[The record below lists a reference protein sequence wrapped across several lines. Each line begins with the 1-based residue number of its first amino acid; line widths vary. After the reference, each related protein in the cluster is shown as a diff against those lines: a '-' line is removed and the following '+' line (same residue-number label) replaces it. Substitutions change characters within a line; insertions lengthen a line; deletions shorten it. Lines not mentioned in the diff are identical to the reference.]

1 MNIDESRNAKGFTPG
16 SQVPNRTIE
25 EIFIHHWG
33 ERGQTHD
40 GVVNF
45 FCNGP
50 GATSAHFV
58 ASDGRVNCI
67 VSMADVAW
75 HAGVWDRNIRSVG
88 IECRPEATDG
98 DYREVSALV
107 AWIRNQVG
115 KDLPLVPHRAV
126 HATACPGVWDLARI
140 DREARALAAPA
151 PVVPAATPKP
161 VAPKPAPP
169 KPKPAPAPTV
179 IRWVPDPHWVVE
191 RGETLGQIAAY
202 YGVSVDRIA
211 KYNGIKN
218 VNVLRVGEWI
228 WPPVGRDTWTV
239 DPGDTLSKIAKFY
252 GITVDR
258 LCNPNGINNPN
269 ELTVGRRLQIPK

>member
-1 MNIDESRNAKGFTPG
+1 MNIDESRSAKGFTPG

-40 GVVNF
+40 SVVNF

-126 HATACPGVWDLARI
+126 HATACPGVWDLARL
-140 DREARALAAPA
+140 DREARALTA
-151 PVVPAATPKP
+151 PVVPQSTTPTTTTPTIPTGDKML
-161 VAPKPAPP
+161 VISQAKGDPAIWIGDGI
-169 KPKPAPAPTV
+169 TRRH
-179 IRWVPDPHWVVE
+179 IPDPK
-191 RGETLGQIAAY
+191 TLADYQKLASWGVLNIFKGGQIMDYPLA
-202 YGVSVDRIA
+202 
-211 KYNGIKN
+211 
-218 VNVLRVGEWI
+218 VLGAPIE
-228 WPPVGRDTWTV
+228 
-239 DPGDTLSKIAKFY
+239 K
-252 GITVDR
+252 
-258 LCNPNGINNPN
+258 
-269 ELTVGRRLQIPK
+269 